1 MNEIQM
7 IELAVNVLAV
17 VGGSGLLATIFPNAS
32 RLSGALLMVR
42 KVLDVVAANWGNA
55 KNLD

>member
-1 MNEIQM
+1 M

>member
-1 MNEIQM
+1 MDTLQW
-7 IELAVNVLAV
+7 IEVGVNVLAV

-55 KNLD
+55 RNLD